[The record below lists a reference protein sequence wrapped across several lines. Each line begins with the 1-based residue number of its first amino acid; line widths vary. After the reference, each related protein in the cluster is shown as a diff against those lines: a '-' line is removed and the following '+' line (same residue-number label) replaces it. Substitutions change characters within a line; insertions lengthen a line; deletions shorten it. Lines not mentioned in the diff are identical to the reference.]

1 MLPQTYEEYCKTYN
15 RSLKENPA
23 ESWHNVKGCH
33 GALQISNLARVRK
46 IKNGVVTIIVPHLD
60 NYGYLRIRFSRQGKK
75 MLFQVH
81 RLMAEIFVP
90 NPAGKPEVDH
100 INGNKLDC
108 RIENLRW
115 VTHAENMKHAAEL
128 GLMKSGEDN
137 HSAKLTNLQ
146 ARIVYELTQTTKLS
160 NSEIGLAFNVSSEI
174 VRKIRHRLTYKVAL
188 PPVVPVPTSELVFIQ
203 NNQVLTDSRIV
214 AAYFGKDHKN
224 VLRDIRDLIE
234 QINRLKNEP
243 VANALKFE
251 EVANAPN
258 FGLVKMF
265 EESSYVDKKGETR
278 PMYLMNR
285 DGFMLLVMGFTGK
298 KALQFKLAFIQEFN
312 RMEKILK
319 S

>member
-90 NPAGKPEVDH
+90 NLAGKPEVDH

-115 VTHAENMKHAAEL
+115 VTHAENMRHAAEL

-146 ARIVYELTQTTKLS
+146 AKAIYHLTQTTNFS
-160 NSEIGLAFNVSSEI
+160 NAEIGKMFNVSSEI

-188 PPVVPVPTSELVFIQ
+188 PPILPTPTSELVFVM
-203 NNQVLTDSRIV
+203 NNEVYTDSRKI
-214 AAYFGKDHKN
+214 ATYFGKRHND
-224 VLRDIRDLIE
+224 VLRAIE
-234 QINRLKNEP
+234 
-243 VANALKFE
+243 NAIST
-251 EVANAPN
+251 VRN
-258 FGLVKMF
+258 FACSEKAFV
-265 EESSYVDKKGETR
+265 KGEYSDASGKSN
-278 PMYLMNR
+278 PLYYLNR
-285 DGFMLLVMGFTGK
+285 DAFSFVVMGFTGQ
-298 KALQFKLAFIQEFN
+298 KAAEWKWNYIQEFN

>member
-46 IKNGVVTIIVPHLD
+46 IKNGVVAIIVPHLD

-90 NPAGKPEVDH
+90 NPDGKPEVDH

-115 VTHAENMKHAAEL
+115 VTHAENMRHAAEL

-146 ARIVYELTQTTKLS
+146 AKAVYHLTQTTNFS
-160 NSEIGLAFNVSSEI
+160 NAEIGKMFNVSSEI

-214 AAYFGKDHKN
+214 AEYFEKPHND
-224 VLRDIRDLIE
+224 VLKSIRKLIDEIRGVGNFPQTPLIE
-234 QINRLKNEP
+234 QMGDVGKISQ
-243 VANALKFE
+243 
-251 EVANAPN
+251 
-258 FGLVKMF
+258 MF
-265 EESSYVDKKGETR
+265 EETEYADKYGR
-278 PMYLMNR
+278 PQPMYYMNR